1 METITKGKFARLSLL
16 QDPAYGIPS
25 DVTFQIIRVTI
36 EGTAEIQEVLGDVT
50 GHKVVFAA
58 ASSVFRDEFFGGL
71 KETTDV
77 IPVKETTYEA
87 FEKLMFFI
95 YSKDIDWSG
104 VTVLEMYDVVNLA
117 ERYIMPELM
126 DEMKKQMENVPLKN
140 NDDLLN
146 IAHTASEF
154 NH

>member
-1 METITKGKFARLSLL
+1 METITKGKLARLSLL
-16 QDPAYGIPS
+16 QDPAYGVPS

-36 EGTAEIQEVLGDVT
+36 EGTAEIRSFGR
-50 GHKVVFAA
+50 G
-58 ASSVFRDEFFGGL
+58 FRDNFFGPL
-71 KETTDV
+71 KESTDV
-77 IPVKETTYEA
+77 IPIKETTYEA
-87 FEKLMFFI
+87 FVKMMFFI

-104 VTVLEMYDVVNLA
+104 VTVPEMYDVVNLA
-117 ERYIMPELM
+117 ERYILPELM
-126 DEMKKQMENVPLKN
+126 DEMTKQMENVPLKN